1 MKCYWYNIKTMTEA
15 DYDSAMSLMSAER
28 RRRISDFPAEDDR
41 KRSAAGEILLRQA
54 LSQQLGCTKETAPLN
69 WSEDGKPLC
78 SSEGIYLSLSHS
90 GAWVLCVLGD
100 KPLGV
105 DIEVIR
111 SAQQKFMARTC
122 SEEEMAYIAYGRE
135 GCFHRFWECWTAK
148 EALFK
153 VTGKGPLLS
162 LSRLA
167 LPENVV
173 LRYTEQNGC
182 AVTVAL
188 TL

>member
-1 MKCYWYNIKTMTEA
+1 MEFYWYNIKTMTTA
-15 DYDSAMSLMSAER
+15 DYDAAMALMSAER
-28 RRRISDFPAEDDR
+28 RRRVADFPAEDDR
-41 KRSAAGEILLRQA
+41 KRSAAGELLLRQA
-54 LSQQLGCTKETAPLN
+54 LAQRLGCTVEAAPLA
-69 WSEDGKPLC
+69 WEESGKPAANA
-78 SSEGIYLSLSHS
+78 EGVYLSVSHS
-90 GAWVLCVLGD
+90 GPWVVCVLGD

-105 DIEVIR
+105 DVEVIR
-111 SAQQKFMARTC
+111 EAQQKFMARTC
-122 SEEEMAYIAYGRE
+122 SEAEMAYIAFGRE
-135 GCFHRFWECWTAK
+135 GCYHRFWECWTAK

-153 VTGKGPLLS
+153 VTGKGPLLA
-162 LSRLA
+162 LSRLE

>member
-1 MKCYWYNIKTMTEA
+1 MKYVWYNIKNMTEEEYA
-15 DYDSAMSLMSAER
+15 AALALMGAER

-41 KRSAAGEILLRQA
+41 KRSAAGELLLRDV
-54 LSQQLGCTKETAPLN
+54 LVEHLGCSRETAPLT
-69 WSEDGKPLC
+69 WEDSGKPA
-78 SSEGIYLSLSHS
+78 STVEGVYLSLSHS
-90 GAWVLCVLGD
+90 GPWVLAAIHD
-100 KPLGV
+100 KPMGV
-105 DIEVIR
+105 DVEVIR
-111 SAQQKFMARTC
+111 TADQKFMARAC
-122 SEEEMAYIAYGRE
+122 SEAEMAYIAFGRE
-135 GCFHRFWECWTAK
+135 GCYHRFWECWTAK

-153 VTGKGPLLS
+153 VTGKGPLLA

-182 AVTVAL
+182 AVTAAI